1 MTVFNLIDTDA
12 RRKAGHA
19 LTITER
25 INSVIQS
32 INDAGIRRKA
42 ICELEALSDA
52 QLDDI
57 GIPRYA
63 IREMVEAK
71 SKNVAE
77 QSDSTKSAGEENR
90 RYEPCLVSKAEFVT

>member
-1 MTVFNLIDTDA
+1 MTVFNLIDTNA
-12 RRKAGHA
+12 RRQAGHA
-19 LTITER
+19 LTVTER

-32 INDAGIRRKA
+32 IKDAGIRRKA
-42 ICELEALSDA
+42 IRELEALSDS

-71 SKNVAE
+71 SKKMAE
-77 QSDSTKSAGEENR
+77 QSESTKSAGEENR
-90 RYEPCLVSKAEFVT
+90 YYEPCVIRKAEFVT